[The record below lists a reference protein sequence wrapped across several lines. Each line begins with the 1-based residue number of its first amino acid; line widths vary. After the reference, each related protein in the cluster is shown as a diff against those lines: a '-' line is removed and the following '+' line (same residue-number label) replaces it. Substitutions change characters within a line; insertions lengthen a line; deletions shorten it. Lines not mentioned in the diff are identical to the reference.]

1 MTNPKE
7 KKAVEYSIEV
17 PQDIKYFFL
26 VRKFLENILSTE
38 KFTDKEKEEMIISV
52 NEACDRLIRLELD
65 DFKKVKIN
73 IKVRVTPK
81 KIVIL
86 LHYKGSTELTK
97 YFKTYSEEQ
106 VILEAVKDRIGNYLM
121 EKSADEISF
130 TKSKK
135 KGNNIKI
142 IKYRKAINQ

>member
-1 MTNPKE
+1 MSEKKE

-17 PQDIKYFFL
+17 PQDTKYFFL

-38 KFTDKEKEEMIISV
+38 KFTEKEKEEMIIAV

-121 EKSADEISF
+121 EQSADEISF
-130 TKSKK
+130 TRSKR

-142 IKYRKAINQ
+142 IKHRKG

>member
-7 KKAVEYSIEV
+7 KKAIEYSIEV

>member
-1 MTNPKE
+1 MTEKKE

-38 KFTDKEKEEMIISV
+38 KFTEKEKEEMIIAV

-81 KIVIL
+81 KIIIL

-121 EKSADEISF
+121 KQSANEISF
-130 TKSKK
+130 TK
-135 KGNNIKI
+135 
-142 IKYRKAINQ
+142 